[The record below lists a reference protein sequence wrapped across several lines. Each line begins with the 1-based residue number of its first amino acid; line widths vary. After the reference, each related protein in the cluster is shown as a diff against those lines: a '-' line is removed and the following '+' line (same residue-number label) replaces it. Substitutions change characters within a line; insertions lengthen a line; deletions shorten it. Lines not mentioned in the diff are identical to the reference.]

1 MPSLKNNLVFFNR
14 KDTKKAKKLRHKG
27 QHLLASFVRLA
38 VKFIGN
44 GTNRE
49 TIHKYDTSGEL

>member
-1 MPSLKNNLVFFNR
+1 
-14 KDTKKAKKLRHKG
+14 
-27 QHLLASFVRLA
+27 LA